1 MDLALVILG
10 TGEPGFE
17 KALAELQK
25 LYPQN
30 LGLRLTYDNALAHK
44 VEAGADMFLMPSRYE
59 PSGLN
64 QLYSLKY
71 GAVPIVRATGGLD
84 DTIQPFDLVTG
95 QGNGFKFKGY
105 TTQEMLQAI
114 QEALQVY
121 KEPAQWARVQG
132 NGMLMDFSWE
142 RAASRYVALYKDLL
156 AISPVASAVT
166 PG

>member
-1 MDLALVILG
+1 
-10 TGEPGFE
+10 
-17 KALAELQK
+17 LQK
-25 LYPQN
+25 LYPKR
-30 LGLRLTYDNALAHK
+30 LGLRLTYDNAMAHK

-84 DTIQPFDLVTG
+84 DTIQPFDLATG

-114 QEALQVY
+114 QEALQAY
-121 KEPAQWARVQG
+121 KEPSQWARVQR

-156 AISPVASAVT
+156 AIPAVASAVT